1 MGVATIAKPKTT
13 LRERFSLFRQEIWR
27 MRTAYLFLLPM
38 FILLATFQYWP
49 FILAIARSFYIWDG
63 HALSKFIWFDNYVD
77 ILSDPIFWKSMRVVA
92 ISTVF
97 NLTLPLAGP
106 IISAELLFNLHN
118 QRARYFW
125 RVVMIIPSV
134 VPGMVGTL
142 LWGYIYNPQN
152 GFLNL
157 MLKSVGMQPQTW
169 LADPKLAL
177 PSLLFV
183 GFPWVGGTWMLVYL
197 AGLLNISRDIVDA
210 SVVDGCSVWR
220 RIWSID
226 LPLLLG
232 QIKLSVIL
240 TCMGT
245 LQGFVGTLVL
255 TGGGPFYATI
265 VPGIYLYNQA
275 FGRSRLGYASAVGV
289 IMSILILGLT
299 IINNRYVK
307 SSVEYDA

>member
-1 MGVATIAKPKTT
+1 MALLTGKSDLTLGVRLAR
-13 LRERFSLFRQEIWR
+13 LGQEMWR
-27 MRTAYLFLLPM
+27 KRTAYFFLLAM
-38 FILLATFQYWP
+38 FVLLAIFQYWP
-49 FILAIARSFYIWDG
+49 FILAIVRSFYIWDG
-63 HALSKFIWFDNYVD
+63 HGLSKFTGLDNYVQ
-77 ILSDPIFWKSMRVVA
+77 ILKDPIFWKSMRVVGLMM
-92 ISTVF
+92 VF

-106 IISAELLFNLHN
+106 ILSAELLFNMHSK
-118 QRARYFW
+118 RARYFW

-142 LWGYIYNPQN
+142 LWAYIYNPQY

-157 MLKSVGMQPQTW
+157 VLRFFGVPPQTW

-177 PSLLFV
+177 PSLLFT

-197 AGLLNISRDIVDA
+197 AGLLNISSDIIDA
-210 SVVDGCSVWR
+210 SVVDGCSTWR
-220 RIWSID
+220 RIWAID

-255 TGGGPFYATI
+255 TGGGPFFATI

-289 IMSILILGLT
+289 IMSIIILVLT
-299 IINNRYVK
+299 VINNRYVK
-307 SSVEYDA
+307 SSIEYDA

>member
-1 MGVATIAKPKTT
+1 
-13 LRERFSLFRQEIWR
+13 
-27 MRTAYLFLLPM
+27 LL
-38 FILLATFQYWP
+38 Y
-49 FILAIARSFYIWDG
+49 
-63 HALSKFIWFDNYVD
+63 
-77 ILSDPIFWKSMRVVA
+77 
-92 ISTVF
+92 
-97 NLTLPLAGP
+97 
-106 IISAELLFNLHN
+106 NLHN
-118 QRARYFW
+118 QRARYLW
-125 RVVMIIPSV
+125 RVVMIIPTV
-134 VPGMVGTL
+134 VPGMVSTL

-152 GFLNL
+152 GFLNTL
-157 MLKSVGMQPQTW
+157 LQMLGMQPKTW

-197 AGLLNISRDIVDA
+197 AGLLNIPTEIVDA
-210 SVVDGCSVWR
+210 SVVDGCSTWR

-245 LQGFVGTLVL
+245 LQGFVGTMVL
-255 TGGGPFYATI
+255 TNGGPFFATI

-289 IMSILILGLT
+289 IMSVLILGLT
-299 IINNRYVK
+299 ILNNKYVK
-307 SSVEYDA
+307 SSVEYEA

>member
-1 MGVATIAKPKTT
+1 MGAASFAKHGPAPRAR
-13 LRERFSLFRQEIWR
+13 LASLGSEMWR
-27 MRTAYLFLLPM
+27 KRTAYLFLLGT
-38 FILLATFQYWP
+38 FALLITFEYWP
-49 FILAIARSFYIWDG
+49 FILAVVRSFFVWDG
-63 HALSKFIWFDNYVD
+63 RSLQKFTGVSNYVQ
-77 ILSDPIFWKSMRVVA
+77 ILTDPVFWKAMRNVA
-92 ISTVF
+92 IMMAF

-106 IISAELLFNLHN
+106 IVSAELLYNLRS

-142 LWGYIYNPQN
+142 LWGYIYNAQN
-152 GFLNL
+152 GFLNI
-157 MLKSVGMQPQTW
+157 MLKSVGLPPQTW
-169 LADPKLAL
+169 LSDPKLAL

-197 AGLLNISRDIVDA
+197 AGLLNIPSEIKDA
-210 SVVDGCSVWR
+210 SVVDGCSTWR
-220 RIWSID
+220 RIVAID

-255 TGGGPFYATI
+255 TNGGPFFATI

-289 IMSILILGLT
+289 IMSVLILGLT
-299 IINNRYVK
+299 IINNKYVK
-307 SSVEYDA
+307 SSVEYEA